1 MGFGDVL
8 GPACN
13 SREEEFVN
21 PNLPENNPTRKAF
34 FTAPYPDTA
43 MPGLSLITAQAPIY
57 YTGTFEGIVYNDTY
71 IASTGVDISVTS
83 MSTLLQELEGTLTN
97 GSFAFVVDGDFHMCL
112 ISQATVNK
120 VCPERTGMEET
131 RVAYDLTD
139 GSIINDR
146 RNQTYMVS
154 DTVLQD
160 PTSLTNANWKGF
172 HNQLLHTEAGGR
184 GFAPIAITLTGDT
197 HATSFQAFWDRWDC
211 VADWYVVVFVPQ
223 EELKM
228 ATQPRVSPDKVAIQ
242 VMKGEEVPMETTFH
256 NDGDLDLTFAV
267 SSVPSWVTPQFS
279 MNQAVVIQAK
289 QKQVFQFIMDTS
301 LMEPGVTS
309 SLITVSV
316 NDHDYP
322 DCFFSRDL
330 NLQVSAQVLLEEDMH
345 QLGNTF
351 RIFSHI
357 LTVIVLVTSFGFS
370 IWVHRNREN
379 RVLRASQPI
388 FLLMLTLGT
397 AVMGFSIIPL
407 GMDDS
412 SMDEDGCD
420 IACVAFPWLITLG
433 FSITFSA
440 LFSKIWRVNQLLK
453 ASTSFKRVTV
463 SERDVLV
470 PFAIILFLNVT
481 LLLLMTL
488 LDPPHWQRIQT
499 SETDSSG
506 TCWRHDSKESKVIL
520 ILLAVVNLAAVLLAN
535 IQAFKARAISDEYA
549 ESRYIGV
556 AMAGMLQVCLVGV
569 PVLFL
574 VEANPPAFF
583 LVLSSII
590 FLVSMSL
597 LLLIFVPKV
606 WLVRHDKAHPQLS
619 RRASSQGV
627 SRQYSGLSVPSLV
640 S

>member
-1 MGFGDVL
+1 
-8 GPACN
+8 
-13 SREEEFVN
+13 
-21 PNLPENNPTRKAF
+21 
-34 FTAPYPDTA
+34 
-43 MPGLSLITAQAPIY
+43 
-57 YTGTFEGIVYNDTY
+57 
-71 IASTGVDISVTS
+71 
-83 MSTLLQELEGTLTN
+83 
-97 GSFAFVVDGDFHMCL
+97 
-112 ISQATVNK
+112 
-120 VCPERTGMEET
+120 
-131 RVAYDLTD
+131 
-139 GSIINDR
+139 
-146 RNQTYMVS
+146 
-154 DTVLQD
+154 
-160 PTSLTNANWKGF
+160 
-172 HNQLLHTEAGGR
+172 
-184 GFAPIAITLTGDT
+184 
-197 HATSFQAFWDRWDC
+197 
-211 VADWYVVVFVPQ
+211 
-223 EELKM
+223 
-228 ATQPRVSPDKVAIQ
+228 
-242 VMKGEEVPMETTFH
+242 
-256 NDGDLDLTFAV
+256 
-267 SSVPSWVTPQFS
+267 
-279 MNQAVVIQAK
+279 MNQAVVMQAK

-330 NLQVSAQVLLEEDMH
+330 NLQASAQVLLEEDMH

-379 RVLRASQPI
+379 RALRASQPI

-463 SERDVLV
+463 SERDALV

-606 WLVRHDKAHPQLS
+606 LLVRHDKAHPQLS